1 MEKKFLMENFDD
13 IRCFTDSEYLE
24 VAERLAKVD
33 VLMSAIKLYHPELT
47 PEHVRTW
54 LLSCQ
59 SIIQFQ
65 KEIVSSTI
73 LKAIEETIK
82 DISFE
87 NFENIEKNKHYVF
100 VSNHRDIVLDSAFIN
115 YGLIHNGFDGCEIA
129 IGSNLLEIPWVK
141 DLVRLNRSFVVQ
153 RNLPKQEMLAA
164 SIKLSSYIQYVL
176 NEKKQS
182 VWIAQREGRAK
193 DGNDKTNPG
202 LLKMFVLSAKTDL
215 FQHLMNMNIM
225 PVSISY
231 EYDPCDAMKL
241 HELMAKANGETYVK
255 KPNEDY
261 VHILTGIQGLKGNVK
276 LSFCTPLN
284 KKILQLSTI
293 QNRNELLKNVAQILD
308 EEIHQHYQ
316 LWPNNYISYDLLNNG
331 NMYSAHY
338 TENEKNDFIGYVT
351 KKLKSVELENNEQAY
366 KILLEMYAN
375 PLKNKF
381 KLT

>member
-1 MEKKFLMENFDD
+1 MSELGYYHAKLLFNF
-13 IRCFTDSEYLE
+13 R
-24 VAERLAKVD
+24 
-33 VLMSAIKLYHPELT
+33 
-47 PEHVRTW
+47 
-54 LLSCQ
+54 
-59 SIIQFQ
+59 
-65 KEIVSSTI
+65 
-73 LKAIEETIK
+73 
-82 DISFE
+82 
-87 NFENIEKNKHYVF
+87 KNKQYVF

-129 IGSNLLEIPWVK
+129 IGSNLLQIPWVK

-153 RNLPKQEMLAA
+153 RNLPNQEMLAA
-164 SIKLSSYIQYVL
+164 SIKLSEYIQYVL

-182 VWIAQREGRAK
+182 IWIAQREGRAK

-241 HELMAKANGETYVK
+241 HELMAKANGETYIK

-284 KKILQLSTI
+284 KKISKLSAI
-293 QNRNELLKNVAQILD
+293 HNRNELLKNVAQILD
-308 EEIHQHYQ
+308 EEIHENYQ
-316 LWPNNYISYDLLNNG
+316 LWPNNYISYDVLNNSTT
-331 NMYSAHY
+331 YSAHY
-338 TENEKNDFIGYVT
+338 TEKEKNDFLDYLT
-351 KKLKSVELENNEQAY
+351 KKLQSVDLEQNEQAR

-381 KLT
+381 KLA